1 MNDYFARFQAA
12 PASFKKSFGML
23 VVGWVCHPIFIY
35 LFFYANQATDQAG
48 NIITRMA
55 VIGICLCFLLF
66 LIKKW
71 ARALVVLGNCFILV
85 YDLFVVAISPPNK
98 MLTISCVIVVLFVL
112 TGTFWLFAKDSRD
125 YYTRLNPKPDTP
137 DPLNPQNDGNR

>member
-1 MNDYFARFQAA
+1 MNDYFTRFSTA

-23 VVGWVCHPIFIY
+23 AVAWICHPIFIY
-35 LFFYANQATDQAG
+35 TFFSSNQALDQAG
-48 NIITRMA
+48 NLIMRMA

-71 ARALVVLGNCFILV
+71 ARALVVLGNCFIVV
-85 YDLFVVAISPPNK
+85 YDLFVLAVSPPSK
-98 MLTISCVIVVLFVL
+98 VLVVLCVIVVLFVIM
-112 TGTFWLFAKDSRD
+112 GTFWLFVRDSRD

-137 DPLNPQNDGNR
+137 NPLDPQDNANR